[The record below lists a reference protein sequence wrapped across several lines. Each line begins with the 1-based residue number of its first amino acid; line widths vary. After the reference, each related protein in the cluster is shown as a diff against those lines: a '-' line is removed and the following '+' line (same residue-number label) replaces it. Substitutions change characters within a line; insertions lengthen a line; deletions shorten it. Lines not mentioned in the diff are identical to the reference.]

1 MRRGTRFRYTLSEAA
16 RVRFTIQRRLV
27 GRRVRA
33 QCRPKTRRNSSRPKC
48 VRLKRVYAFT
58 VAGRAGA
65 NSTRFSGKV
74 RGRRL
79 PAGRYRV
86 TAVATDPA
94 GGRSLARKAAF
105 RIVRAPSAR

>member
-1 MRRGTRFRYTLSEAA
+1 VRGK
-16 RVRFTIQRRLV
+16 
-27 GRRVRA
+27 
-33 QCRPKTRRNSSRPKC
+33 CRPKTRRSRSRPGC
-48 VRLKRVYAFT
+48 VRFKRIHVLT

-94 GGRSLARKAAF
+94 GGRSLARTAAF
-105 RIVRAPSAR
+105 RIVRARR